1 MKNGRGG
8 RMERGWKVEKRG
20 RKGKEER
27 ERESGSAL

>member
-8 RMERGWKVEKRG
+8 AERGWKVEKRG

>member
-8 RMERGWKVEKRG
+8 EERGRKVEKRG